1 MKNLTINGQESTVTS
16 SYSLRCI
23 GSSSKYKENESVK
36 LVRFLFLKKLIFGL
50 DKRNFNDKI
59 VSFIHLGGKKYVIC
73 LVLRNEN
80 SHKV

>member
-16 SYSLRCI
+16 SYNLRCI
-23 GSSSKYKENESVK
+23 GSRSKYKKRISQAGS
-36 LVRFLFLKKLIFGL
+36 FFTFKKFIFGL

-73 LVLRNEN
+73 LVFRNEN
-80 SHKV
+80 SYKV